1 MNTMDIVSF
10 PRGKGGKFAK
20 KKEESNDLSMANP
33 LLGLASVALAN
44 VPVSSPHSGLT
55 PSELPRF
62 VLAPEKKRRRS
73 EAHLLKDEH
82 ACSERYAHQTLKYDG
97 EHCSLARQHFSQGE
111 PYKRW
116 KRATTAHKAK
126 TRTFVVDD
134 DGDMFDNTP
143 GNRMVGEGLQ
153 CSRRCAIAYFF
164 ERIFGNPALQ
174 RANGKDEGASFKR

>member
-1 MNTMDIVSF
+1 MNTMDIVSS

-44 VPVSSPHSGLT
+44 DPVSSPHSGLT

-97 EHCSLARQHFSQGE
+97 EHCSFSAATPSRGMCAR
-111 PYKRW
+111 RR
-116 KRATTAHKAK
+116 RAGSGMRSLPPPPRSTL
-126 TRTFVVDD
+126 
-134 DGDMFDNTP
+134 
-143 GNRMVGEGLQ
+143 E
-153 CSRRCAIAYFF
+153 RRVCVLV
-164 ERIFGNPALQ
+164 P
-174 RANGKDEGASFKR
+174 S